1 MKKFTTKIILA
12 KENLKKRF
20 RDKSGQ
26 GAVDTAI
33 IVLLSVV
40 LGALLLAGLY
50 ALMDDTVL
58 PTLTQKI
65 QEMFNVVIVISGEQI
80 IYVVPFRSNLVQC
93 IVIFKLIYHC
103 AGLVAFAFVFF
114 FEYIAVLFCI

>member
-1 MKKFTTKIILA
+1 MGKILVHF
-12 KENLKKRF
+12 KMVLTNTKKRLWGIVA
-20 RDKSGQ
+20 DNSGQ
-26 GAVDTAI
+26 GTVDTAI

-65 QEMFNVVIVISGEQI
+65 QDMFN
-80 IYVVPFRSNLVQC
+80 YSN
-93 IVIFKLIYHC
+93 
-103 AGLVAFAFVFF
+103 
-114 FEYIAVLFCI
+114 

>member
-1 MKKFTTKIILA
+1 MKKLKMKMFYLRERVRA
-12 KENLKKRF
+12 KLTDN
-20 RDKSGQ
+20 SGQ

-65 QEMFNVVIVISGEQI
+65 QEMFN
-80 IYVVPFRSNLVQC
+80 YSN
-93 IVIFKLIYHC
+93 
-103 AGLVAFAFVFF
+103 
-114 FEYIAVLFCI
+114 

>member
-1 MKKFTTKIILA
+1 MKKLKMKMLSLRERVRA
-12 KENLKKRF
+12 KLTNN
-20 RDKSGQ
+20 SGQ

-65 QEMFNVVIVISGEQI
+65 QEMFN
-80 IYVVPFRSNLVQC
+80 YSN
-93 IVIFKLIYHC
+93 
-103 AGLVAFAFVFF
+103 
-114 FEYIAVLFCI
+114 

>member
-1 MKKFTTKIILA
+1 MKKLKMKMLSLGERVRA
-12 KENLKKRF
+12 KLTDN
-20 RDKSGQ
+20 SGQ

-50 ALMDDTVL
+50 ALMDDTVR

-65 QEMFNVVIVISGEQI
+65 QEMFNYS
-80 IYVVPFRSNLVQC
+80 
-93 IVIFKLIYHC
+93 H
-103 AGLVAFAFVFF
+103 
-114 FEYIAVLFCI
+114 

>member
-1 MKKFTTKIILA
+1 MKRLKMKMLSLRERVRA
-12 KENLKKRF
+12 KLTDN
-20 RDKSGQ
+20 SGQ

-58 PTLTQKI
+58 
-65 QEMFNVVIVISGEQI
+65 FSS
-80 IYVVPFRSNLVQC
+80 SNQHDRIC
-93 IVIFKLIYHC
+93 Y
-103 AGLVAFAFVFF
+103 A
-114 FEYIAVLFCI
+114 

>member
-1 MKKFTTKIILA
+1 MKMIKRIEMNLLSL
-12 KENLKKRF
+12 KERVKNKVT
-20 RDKSGQ
+20 DNSGQ

-33 IVLLSVV
+33 VVLLSVV

-65 QEMFNVVIVISGEQI
+65 QEMFN
-80 IYVVPFRSNLVQC
+80 YT
-93 IVIFKLIYHC
+93 H
-103 AGLVAFAFVFF
+103 
-114 FEYIAVLFCI
+114 